1 MAAGGQMTQALNQV
15 VILGGGTAGWLT
27 ASLLAAEHG
36 ASLDITLVES
46 PDIPIIGV
54 GEGTWPS
61 MRTTLQKIGISEKAL
76 LKECDATFK
85 QGTEFIGWRSESEA
99 HAYYHPFS
107 LPAEYASL
115 NLAEHWLASNVA
127 SDFCSTVTPQAGVI
141 TASRAPKAL
150 GVPEFAFQFNYGYH
164 FDAAK
169 LSQLLHEH
177 AVGALGVRHLLANLT
192 GVEFSGSGAIT
203 ALTLDDGTSLA
214 GDVFVDCSGQRGLL
228 IGEALGVPSISMGHV
243 LPNDRAIATQVPY
256 SDPGAQIASV
266 TRSTAQTSGWIWDIG
281 LQSRRGVGYVHSAAH
296 ISEDEA
302 VSSVLD
308 YVKHSDEG
316 VDVGQLNVRVIP
328 FEASRRRQAW
338 VKNCVAVG
346 LSAGFIEPLEASSI
360 ALIEQAANRLCQVL
374 PLAADDY
381 EAEARAFNEQM
392 NRQWAQVEEFLQLH
406 YVLSQRSE
414 SAYWRDVRSEERVL
428 PELSEKLKKWRR
440 HPVWHA
446 DAPRFDELFP
456 SASYQYVLYGML
468 GRHISPQTHR
478 RSFQSVRDRADSV
491 LHEVKERSNVVQSLP
506 GNREF
511 LNALLG
517 KTTETLESVA

>member
-1 MAAGGQMTQALNQV
+1 MTRALNQV

-27 ASLLAAEHG
+27 AATLAAEHG

-61 MRTTLQKIGISEKAL
+61 MRTTLQKIGISETAL

-99 HAYYHPFS
+99 HSYYHPFS

-115 NLAEHWLASNVA
+115 NLAEHWLASNVT

-141 TASRAPKAL
+141 NACRAPKAL

-169 LSQLLHEH
+169 LSQLLRDHT
-177 AVGALGVRHLLANLT
+177 VKALGVVHLLANLT
-192 GVEFSGSGAIT
+192 GVERCASNAIT
-203 ALTLDDGTSLA
+203 AITLDNGASLEA
-214 GDVFVDCSGQRGLL
+214 DLFVDCSGQRGLL
-228 IGEALGVPSISMGHV
+228 IGEAMGVPMKSMRHV
-243 LPNDRAIATQVPY
+243 LPNDRAVATQVPY

-266 TRSTAQTSGWIWDIG
+266 TRSTAQTAGWIWDIG
-281 LQSRRGVGYVHSAAH
+281 LQSRRGVGYVHSSAH

-308 YVKHSDEG
+308 YVKHSDDAI
-316 VDVGQLNVRVIP
+316 DVGQLDVRVIP
-328 FEASRRRQAW
+328 FNAARREQAW
-338 VKNCVAVG
+338 VRNCVAIG
-346 LSAGFIEPLEASSI
+346 LAAGFIEPLEASSI

-374 PLAADDY
+374 PLDADNC

-392 NRQWAQVEEFLQLH
+392 SRQWCQVEEFLQLH
-406 YVLSQRSE
+406 YVLSQRSD
-414 SAYWRDVRSEERVL
+414 SAYWRDARAQERVL

-440 HPVWHA
+440 HPIWHT

-456 SASYQYVLYGML
+456 SASYQYVLYGMA
-468 GRHISPQTHR
+468 GRYVSPHTHR
-478 RSFQSVRDRADSV
+478 RSFQSARDRADGAM
-491 LHEVKERSNVVQSLP
+491 HEVRERSAAVRSLP
-506 GNREF
+506 GNREL

-517 KTTETLESVA
+517 KSNETLESVA